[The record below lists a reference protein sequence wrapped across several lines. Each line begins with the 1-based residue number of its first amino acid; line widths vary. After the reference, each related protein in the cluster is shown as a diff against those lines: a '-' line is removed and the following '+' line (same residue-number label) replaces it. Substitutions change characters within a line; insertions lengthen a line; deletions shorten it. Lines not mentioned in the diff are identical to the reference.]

1 MLDWVPEG
9 HAVRVV
15 IATVESVVTADLAAR
30 LVPAAPKGS
39 AAGPA
44 RYDPVMLLTVWMYA
58 YLRGVL
64 STRAVEDRCRYDATF
79 RVACGRAVPDH
90 TTFSRF
96 RKHLFERDGLA
107 EDVFYRVLRV
117 CACAG
122 LGRLAVVAGD
132 GVKIAASASKEASR
146 TEAGLRKLAAQVI
159 AGARKAAAEEDAERD
174 VLPGTDLLLGAE
186 VAPGPDPRS
195 RAGRVLACLQEL
207 EGERQAAEAAARE
220 QGQAYLEALAAGAAP
235 GRPPS
240 AVAVAAQQIRV
251 EKAIAAQ
258 QAAIA
263 RWEARRPGRPGPRPR
278 DPEDTAPVRKAR
290 ARLGELQAA
299 AGESGKAGD
308 GNGRPQ
314 RNLTDP
320 DSRLMPVRGGGF
332 IQGYNCQDAAADD
345 RLMLGG
351 YACQDPGDV
360 LQGQRLA
367 AAAEKGAAVVAAAHA
382 AHAADPAMLAACHQR
397 LCTLPGKEKNDSGHD
412 LAACH
417 HAMTSGI
424 GVLVQDAG
432 YHSDANLSAPGPAR
446 LIAAGKARGMP
457 ACEPA
462 DGPPP
467 LDATPAQANAHR
479 LRTPEGRAAYKRRAP
494 DVEGLHASLKDDG
507 SLRRF
512 SLRGI
517 GNATSE
523 FLFAGLA
530 HNLRLLAAIS

>member
-1 MLDWVPEG
+1 MAHQFRPVDRDTEMPLPHNMLDWVPEG

-15 IATVESVVTADLAAR
+15 IGTVESVVTADLAAR
-30 LVPAAPKGS
+30 LVPPAPKGP

-58 YLRGVL
+58 CLRGVL

-159 AGARKAAAEEDAERD
+159 AGARKAAADEDAERD

-235 GRPPS
+235 GRPAAVRSGRGSPADPGGEGDRS
-240 AVAVAAQQIRV
+240 AAGRD
-251 EKAIAAQ
+251 
-258 QAAIA
+258 
-263 RWEARRPGRPGPRPR
+263 RPVGGAPPRPAGAPAPGPRGYRPGP
-278 DPEDTAPVRKAR
+278 
-290 ARLGELQAA
+290 
-299 AGESGKAGD
+299 
-308 GNGRPQ
+308 
-314 RNLTDP
+314 
-320 DSRLMPVRGGGF
+320 
-332 IQGYNCQDAAADD
+332 QG
-345 RLMLGG
+345 
-351 YACQDPGDV
+351 
-360 LQGQRLA
+360 
-367 AAAEKGAAVVAAAHA
+367 
-382 AHAADPAMLAACHQR
+382 
-397 LCTLPGKEKNDSGHD
+397 
-412 LAACH
+412 
-417 HAMTSGI
+417 
-424 GVLVQDAG
+424 
-432 YHSDANLSAPGPAR
+432 PGPA
-446 LIAAGKARGMP
+446 
-457 ACEPA
+457 
-462 DGPPP
+462 
-467 LDATPAQANAHR
+467 
-479 LRTPEGRAAYKRRAP
+479 GRAAGRGR
-494 DVEGLHASLKDDG
+494 EGRQG
-507 SLRRF
+507 
-512 SLRGI
+512 
-517 GNATSE
+517 
-523 FLFAGLA
+523 AGA
-530 HNLRLLAAIS
+530 CQIFCVS